1 MKTADEIKNIARESI
16 LNEANAVQSLL
27 QRIDD
32 NFVHIIEL
40 LINIKGRLIIAG
52 VGKSAIVANK
62 MVATFNSTGLPSV
75 FLHAGDAIHGDLGN
89 IQAGDIV
96 MCISKSGS
104 TDEIEKLLPLIKNMG
119 NIIIA
124 MTGNL
129 NSILAEKADFI
140 IDVNIDQEACPYNLA
155 PTTSSTVQL
164 VMGDALAVS
173 LLRCKNFSDQDF
185 ARFHPGGAL
194 GKRLSLRLSELVCD
208 KSAPFVLSGDL
219 ISQVIIE
226 ISNKR
231 LGATA
236 VIDNEKIKGIITDG
250 DLRRMLEKD
259 INISALSARDI
270 MSRYPKMM
278 ESNSLAYEAL
288 KIMKSNSINQL
299 IVTKDSKYVGIVHI
313 HDIIKQGII

>member
-62 MVATFNSTGLPSV
+62 MVATFNSTGLPSL

-89 IQAGDIV
+89 IQTGDIV

-313 HDIIKQGII
+313 HDIIKQGIV

>member
-1 MKTADEIKNIARESI
+1 M
-16 LNEANAVQSLL
+16 
-27 QRIDD
+27 
-32 NFVHIIEL
+32 
-40 LINIKGRLIIAG
+40 
-52 VGKSAIVANK
+52 
-62 MVATFNSTGLPSV
+62 
-75 FLHAGDAIHGDLGN
+75 
-89 IQAGDIV
+89 
-96 MCISKSGS
+96 
-104 TDEIEKLLPLIKNMG
+104 
-119 NIIIA
+119 
-124 MTGNL
+124 
-129 NSILAEKADFI
+129 
-140 IDVNIDQEACPYNLA
+140 
-155 PTTSSTVQL
+155 
-164 VMGDALAVS
+164 
-173 LLRCKNFSDQDF
+173 
-185 ARFHPGGAL
+185 
-194 GKRLSLRLSELVCD
+194 CD

-313 HDIIKQGII
+313 HDIIKQGIV

>member
-1 MKTADEIKNIARESI
+1 MKTDDEIKNIAIECI
-16 LNEANAVQSLL
+16 LNEANAVQSLV

-32 NFVHIIEL
+32 NFVHVIEL

-52 VGKSAIVANK
+52 VGKSAIIANK

-89 IQAGDIV
+89 IQSGDIV

-140 IDVNIDQEACPYNLA
+140 IDVSINQEACPYNLA

-231 LGATA
+231 LGAAA

-250 DLRRMLEKD
+250 DLRRMLEKE

-270 MSRYPKMM
+270 MNRDPKMM

-313 HDIIKQGII
+313 HDIIKQGIV

>member
-208 KSAPFVLSGDL
+208 KSAPFVLSSDL

-313 HDIIKQGII
+313 HDIIKQGIV